1 MEIIDGLS
9 WLLDSLF
16 VSFIG
21 GRIWENLVEGSA
33 AKWETHEGD
42 FLINT
47 VGIIG
52 GAGRHSNPA
61 S

>member
-1 MEIIDGLS
+1 MNWTVNISYNNMEIIDGLS

-42 FLINT
+42 F
-47 VGIIG
+47 
-52 GAGRHSNPA
+52 
-61 S
+61 